1 MKDLATVAVTMLVL
15 DIAWISLFMS
25 KVFTPM
31 IEKIQGKPM
40 VLRPLGGFLA
50 YAAMIGLFFT
60 FKDDLTPLKA
70 FLLGVG
76 VFATYDFTN
85 YALLSGWDLKTALID
100 TTWGGVLFLLTK
112 VVYDMV
118 KS

>member
-1 MKDLATVAVTMLVL
+1 MKDLATIAITMLVL
-15 DIAWISLFMS
+15 DIAWITVFMG
-25 KVFTPM
+25 KAFTPM
-31 IEKIQGKPM
+31 IEKIQGKPLVM
-40 VLRPLGGFLA
+40 RPLGGLLA
-50 YAAMIGLFFT
+50 YAAMIGLMCM

-85 YALLSGWDLKTALID
+85 YALLSDWDFKTALID

-112 VVYDMV
+112 LVYDMV

>member
-1 MKDLATVAVTMLVL
+1 MKDLATIAITMTVL
-15 DIAWISLFMS
+15 DIAWISVFMG
-25 KVFTPM
+25 KAFTPM

-40 VLRPLGGFLA
+40 VMRPLGGLLA
-50 YAAMIGLFFT
+50 YVAMIGLFYT

-100 TTWGGVLFLLTK
+100 TTWGGILFLLTYFVFK
-112 VVYDMV
+112 KITY
-118 KS
+118 